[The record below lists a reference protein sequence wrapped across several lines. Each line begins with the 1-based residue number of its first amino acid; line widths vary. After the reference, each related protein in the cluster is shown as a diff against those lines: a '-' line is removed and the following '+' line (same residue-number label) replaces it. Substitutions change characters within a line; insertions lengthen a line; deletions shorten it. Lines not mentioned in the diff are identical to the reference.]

1 MPSSPLQLPGALVA
15 IGCICGSLLHAE
27 PPDTNYDESKVPAY
41 TLPDPLVMAD
51 GAAVEDAQSWTTAR
65 RPEILE
71 LFRSQVYGRAPKPPT
86 DAWYDVVSSDA
97 DALGGKATRRNV
109 RIHLGREEDAPV
121 LDLLLYLPNK
131 RTGPVPVFMGL
142 NFSGNH
148 TIHADPDIPPSRH
161 AGISRE
167 QDRGRKANRW
177 AIEEIIDRG
186 YGIASMHCADIDP
199 DFDDGFNNGVHALT
213 PPANDETRAPDA
225 WATIAGWAW
234 GLSRGLDYLE
244 TDPAVD
250 ATRVAV
256 LGHSRLGKTALWAGA
271 NDPRFG
277 MVISNNSGCGGAAL
291 FRRRY
296 GEKINHIN
304 TARPH
309 WFCENFKQYNERESE
324 CPIDQ
329 HMLIALV
336 APRPVYVASAVKDR
350 WADPKG
356 EFLAARH
363 ADPVYRLLGTD
374 GIASTNL
381 PALDAPITG
390 SIGYHIR
397 SGGHDVTDY
406 DWARYLDFAD
416 RHFKDTPETP

>member
-1 MPSSPLQLPGALVA
+1 MGAPSESSAALLAQL
-15 IGCICGSLLHAE
+15 
-27 PPDTNYDESKVPAY
+27 
-41 TLPDPLVMAD
+41 
-51 GAAVEDAQSWTTAR
+51 
-65 RPEILE
+65 
-71 LFRSQVYGRAPKPPT
+71 
-86 DAWYDVVSSDA
+86 
-97 DALGGKATRRNV
+97 
-109 RIHLGREEDAPV
+109 
-121 LDLLLYLPNK
+121 
-131 RTGPVPVFMGL
+131 
-142 NFSGNH
+142 
-148 TIHADPDIPPSRH
+148 
-161 AGISRE
+161 
-167 QDRGRKANRW
+167 
-177 AIEEIIDRG
+177 
-186 YGIASMHCADIDP
+186 
-199 DFDDGFNNGVHALT
+199 
-213 PPANDETRAPDA
+213 
-225 WATIAGWAW
+225 
-234 GLSRGLDYLE
+234 RGLDYLE

-309 WFCENFKQYNERESE
+309 WFCENFKQYDERESE